1 MKIFG
6 LAHVAIMAENYEDT
20 VSFYTDLLQFKKAH
34 HWALED
40 YRIKEACMLRSL
52 DGQTYIEIFDKYA
65 RVPREGYILKK
76 HDENIHGHVL
86 HFALTVDSVKEVV
99 DHLKKNNVNILNAYE
114 SLSLGQ
120 PPVEVVNAIIE
131 GPNGEIIELLEP
143 VKFWF
148 QRMTLQW
155 FNNLFIIKFW
165 IQVEK
170 EDMVQRNFTLYKL

>member
-6 LAHVAIMAENYEDT
+6 LTHIAIMAENYEET
-20 VSFYTDLLQFKKAH
+20 ISFYTNLLQFKKVH
-34 HWALED
+34 HWSLEE
-40 YRIKEACMLRSL
+40 YHIKEACMLRSF
-52 DGQTYIEIFDKYA
+52 DSKTYIEVFDKHA
-65 RVPREGYILKK
+65 RVPSEGNILKK

-99 DHLKKNNVNILNAYE
+99 AHLKKNNVKILNAYE

-143 VKFWF
+143 V
-148 QRMTLQW
+148 
-155 FNNLFIIKFW
+155 
-165 IQVEK
+165 
-170 EDMVQRNFTLYKL
+170 NF

>member
-6 LAHVAIMAENYEDT
+6 LTHIAIMAENYEET
-20 VSFYTDLLQFKKAH
+20 ISFYTNLLQFKKAH
-34 HWALED
+34 HWSLEE
-40 YRIKEACMLRSL
+40 YHIKEACMLRSFNSK
-52 DGQTYIEIFDKYA
+52 TYIEVFDKHA
-65 RVPREGYILKK
+65 RVPSEGIILKK

-99 DHLKKNNVNILNAYE
+99 AHLKKNNVKILNAYE

-143 VKFWF
+143 V
-148 QRMTLQW
+148 
-155 FNNLFIIKFW
+155 
-165 IQVEK
+165 
-170 EDMVQRNFTLYKL
+170 NF

>member
-6 LAHVAIMAENYEDT
+6 LTHIAIMAENYEET
-20 VSFYTDLLQFKKAH
+20 ISFYTNLLQFKKTH
-34 HWALED
+34 HWSLEE
-40 YRIKEACMLRSL
+40 YHIKEACMLRSF
-52 DGQTYIEIFDKYA
+52 DSKTYIEVFDKHA
-65 RVPREGYILKK
+65 RVPSEGNILKK

-99 DHLKKNNVNILNAYE
+99 AHLKKNNVKILNAYE

-143 VKFWF
+143 V
-148 QRMTLQW
+148 
-155 FNNLFIIKFW
+155 
-165 IQVEK
+165 
-170 EDMVQRNFTLYKL
+170 NF